1 MSLRFEWDPT
11 KAEAN
16 LAKHEVSFEEAM
28 TVFADPLA
36 RIFPD
41 EGHSVDELREIII
54 GHSAGHELILVNFTG
69 IDDRV
74 RILSARKAT
83 RRERKDYE
91 ENIGS

>member
-1 MSLRFEWDPT
+1 MSLRFEWDPN

-16 LAKHEVSFEEAM
+16 LAKHEISFEEAM

-41 EGHSVDELREIII
+41 EEHSVDELREIII
-54 GHSAGHELILVNFTG
+54 GHSAGQQLILVGFTS

-74 RILSARKAT
+74 RIFSARKVT

-91 ENIGS
+91 ENVGS

>member
-1 MSLRFEWDPT
+1 MSLRFEWDPN

-16 LAKHEVSFEEAM
+16 LAKHEISFEEAM

-41 EGHSVDELREIII
+41 EEHSVDELREIII
-54 GHSAGHELILVNFTG
+54 GQSGGHQLILVKFTS

-74 RILSARKAT
+74 RIFSARKAT

-91 ENIGS
+91 ENVGS

>member
-1 MSLRFEWDPT
+1 MSLRFEWDPN

-16 LAKHEVSFEEAM
+16 LAKHEISFEEAM
-28 TVFADPLA
+28 TVFANPLA

-41 EGHSVDELREIII
+41 EEHSVDELREIII
-54 GHSAGHELILVNFTG
+54 GHSARRQLILVNFTS

-74 RILSARKAT
+74 RIFSARKAT

-91 ENIGS
+91 ENVGS

>member
-1 MSLRFEWDPT
+1 MSLRFEWDPN

-16 LAKHEVSFEEAM
+16 LAKHEISFEEAM

-41 EGHSVDELREIII
+41 EEHSVDELREIII
-54 GHSAGHELILVNFTG
+54 GHSVGQQLILVNFTS

-74 RILSARKAT
+74 RIFSARKAT

-91 ENIGS
+91 ENVGS